1 MAHKKGRPTM
11 KRVMIIVWKWV
22 GIKERKT
29 FSIENDDSSKLICLQ
44 QEKFKTKIGKISL
57 NKLNRVIKDLLK
69 GKKKIQILVFLHQ
82 SFGFGSMHIT
92 DIISKSSDNNLKA
105 YLFTGDSQGHNTYIY
120 YADEHGL
127 LDSSGNLMNGT
138 SAGKIVTV
146 LASKNKI
153 KKKYFEDYFYQ
164 TTKRKGIGIFLVD
177 YELLKVFDIKLDKKE
192 IYSASW
198 ENLEKIIFSK
208 NQRKI
213 QSDLILHFNKQYIKL
228 ICKMNG
234 TLKY

>member
-1 MAHKKGRPTM
+1 M
-11 KRVMIIVWKWV
+11 KPNSYGLVPYRFINNKVYIYVN
-22 GIKERKT
+22 KT
-29 FSIENDDSSKLICLQ
+29 SRFSDWNF
-44 QEKFKTKIGKISL
+44 FKGKIEEGETIEDCAQ
-57 NKLNRVIKDLLK
+57 RE
-69 GKKKIQILVFLHQ
+69 F
-82 SFGFGSMHIT
+82 
-92 DIISKSSDNNLKA
+92 
-105 YLFTGDSQGHNTYIY
+105 Y
-120 YADEHGL
+120 EE
-127 LDSSGNLMNGT
+127 SG
-138 SAGKIVTV
+138 V
-146 LASKNKI
+146 KI